1 MRSSKKPRVVGSKDF
16 TQAVANCTA
25 HHAQLLRV
33 YNKEEHAAVL
43 KKFEGPLYLGLYT
56 MENNRQVWWGD
67 PERAIPFRGQYD
79 KSVSNANDQKCT
91 IINADGTWKHVSC
104 QA

>member
-1 MRSSKKPRVVGSKDF
+1 M
-16 TQAVANCTA
+16 
-25 HHAQLLRV
+25 
-33 YNKEEHAAVL
+33 L

-91 IINADGTWKHVSC
+91 IINADGTWMHVSC

>member
-1 MRSSKKPRVVGSKDF
+1 
-16 TQAVANCTA
+16 
-25 HHAQLLRV
+25 
-33 YNKEEHAAVL
+33 
-43 KKFEGPLYLGLYT
+43 

-79 KSVSNANDQKCT
+79 KSVSNTNDQKCT